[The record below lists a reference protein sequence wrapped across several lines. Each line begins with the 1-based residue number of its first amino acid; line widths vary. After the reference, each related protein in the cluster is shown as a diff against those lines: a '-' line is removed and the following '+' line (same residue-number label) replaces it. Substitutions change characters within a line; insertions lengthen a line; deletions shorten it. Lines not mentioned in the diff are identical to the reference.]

1 MIAYKLKVKFHCW
14 LNGSVLRRCIYFMKK
29 VFAML
34 VALSLVVASVTMS
47 VFAADVGS

>member
-1 MIAYKLKVKFHCW
+1 
-14 LNGSVLRRCIYFMKK
+14 MKK